1 MKRDIAIDYLRGG
14 VTVMVVAHHSCLA
27 YNTFS
32 HFNAAHYAA
41 STAPVV
47 DRIRWAPL
55 DYFVAWNDIFF
66 MALMFLIS
74 GLFVAPALERKGARR
89 FCIDR
94 AKRLG
99 IPFAIAVTVLMPLAY
114 YPSWRLGDDS
124 GRGGYLRRFFTS
136 DGWPVGPPWFLWL
149 LLAFSALAALAYWL
163 APRLWVRFSW
173 QPASSWGL
181 AAVFLAA
188 SLVASVP
195 VRLFV
200 PPYSWSRL
208 GGPFAFQTSR
218 LLLYLVWF
226 LLGVSLGGKNL
237 QRSLSASNLRSWPI
251 WLLIGLASFLA
262 HWFFSGGA
270 FLRSM
275 PTLGSGVLAIIFSL
289 CCAFT
294 SLASVGM
301 ARSFV
306 CASWPVATSL
316 SENAYGIY
324 VLHYPFV
331 TWMQF
336 SLLSQQ
342 LPAALKFAITLSVA
356 LVGSWVATAGLRRT
370 AARHVL

>member
-1 MKRDIAIDYLRGG
+1 M
-14 VTVMVVAHHSCLA
+14 
-27 YNTFS
+27 
-32 HFNAAHYAA
+32 
-41 STAPVV
+41 
-47 DRIRWAPL
+47 
-55 DYFVAWNDIFF
+55 
-66 MALMFLIS
+66 
-74 GLFVAPALERKGARR
+74 
-89 FCIDR
+89 
-94 AKRLG
+94 
-99 IPFAIAVTVLMPLAY
+99 
-114 YPSWRLGDDS
+114 
-124 GRGGYLRRFFTS
+124 
-136 DGWPVGPPWFLWL
+136 
-149 LLAFSALAALAYWL
+149 
-163 APRLWVRFSW
+163 
-173 QPASSWGL
+173 
-181 AAVFLAA
+181 
-188 SLVASVP
+188 
-195 VRLFV
+195 
-200 PPYSWSRL
+200 
-208 GGPFAFQTSR
+208 
-218 LLLYLVWF
+218 
-226 LLGVSLGGKNL
+226 SLGGKNL

-294 SLASVGM
+294 SLASVGI